1 MIFDKA
7 FRQQTKRRA
16 AELTGREMFDTT
28 QKLIDNVA
36 DEIKELLDSL
46 NARTTW
52 TQRCKIELEQLKKA
66 LEVKKYIYLEGHPK
80 RYHLYSIGESC
91 LYDVPVDRR
100 GALTPFRGKRIRLVC
115 VSSGRYSRLLMAGV
129 VGETPKNLLVKKPAR
144 QYKFPDI
151 NQHDIAYRSPRY
163 LAAKV
168 TANPISI
175 FAKDGSSLSLID
187 VDYVLFDGALQL
199 PIGVLRQD
207 KKGNFYGKLVGR
219 FTKEH
224 SFSSMHS
231 AIRALVK
238 ESKDS
243 PWLFN

>member
-1 MIFDKA
+1 LTKLFVN
-7 FRQQTKRRA
+7 RQNGEQQNLR
-16 AELTGREMFDTT
+16 GREMFELT
-28 QKLIDNVA
+28 QKLADNVA

-52 TQRCKIELEQLKKA
+52 TQRCKLELEQLKKA
-66 LEVKKYIYLEGHPK
+66 LEAKKYIYLEGHPK

-129 VGETPKNLLVKKPAR
+129 VGETPKKLLTKKPAR

-151 NQHDIAYRSPRY
+151 KQHDIVYRSPRY

-168 TANPISI
+168 TANPIAI
-175 FAKDGSSLSLID
+175 FTKDGSPLSVVD
-187 VDYVLFDGALQL
+187 VDFVLFDGALQL

-207 KKGNFYGKLVGR
+207 KKGNLYGKLVGR
-219 FTKEH
+219 FTKELPY
-224 SFSSMHS
+224 SSMHD

-238 ESKDS
+238 GGKDS
-243 PWLFN
+243 PWLFT